1 MSTLTSTSAVEN
13 SIEIQILNR
22 REQFALAY
30 TRVLARGLGFF
41 AAGITGLW
49 LVFHPY
55 TQLVVLAGLLGLA
68 TLGTALYPV
77 FYRKGQA
84 VPGAYIALGSLLLVP
99 GFSVFLVPG
108 LMLAAVWEFA
118 AILLLATL
126 FLSRDGCLRF
136 TIAIVCLEAAGVI
149 LMQAASPQ
157 LFMPLD
163 ATANLIIMLL
173 SGMILPPIV
182 AVLIYRN
189 SVEQE
194 EYFRQ
199 SKRATWEIEQRAA
212 AERAQQQLLQQANL
226 KLDRRALQ
234 LQAAAEVSRA
244 TGSILDSDELIQ
256 QVVELTR
263 ERFGLYYVGLYL
275 VDFAHEAGR
284 WAVLRAGTGEAGRK
298 MLAEGRRIEVGGD
311 SMVGWCIAN
320 RRSRVEEHV
329 SEAAALLKNPALPDT
344 RSKLG
349 LPLISRGQAIGAMTI
364 QSAKPAAFTE
374 EDVITLQTMADQ
386 LANAIEN
393 ARLFTERKHAEE
405 ALAQHATQLEE
416 ATRFL
421 DSVVENIPIT
431 IFVKEA
437 QGLKFVRWNRA
448 GQESTGY
455 SNEEML
461 GKTDYD
467 FFPKEEAD
475 FFVAKDR
482 EALATGKLVDIPE
495 EPIQTRYKGLRI
507 LHTIKVPVL
516 DAEGKPQYLVG
527 ISEDITER
535 QRAEDQASRT
545 QAFLDSV
552 VENIPTMIFVK
563 DAQDLRFVRWSKAG
577 LELVGY
583 SNEELLGKTDYD
595 MFPREE
601 AEYFIAK
608 DREVL
613 AGGKLVEFA
622 EEPIQTRSR
631 GLRILHTLKVPIF
644 DSEGNPEYLLGISE
658 DITERKQAA
667 EALRKAHDELELR
680 VQERTAELMGAN
692 LALQSEIIERK
703 RAETEI
709 QRRNQDLAALNMIAT
724 TIGQSTGLD
733 QILTATLDRAMKVME
748 MDGGWVQLLEDDGST
763 LTLAAQRGIP
773 APAAEAIKCIKLS
786 EGNAGKPAE
795 TGTLFEMDRILED
808 VRLRMEVYQTAPL
821 FTLAGVPIS
830 SKDNVLGVLGGI
842 SRSPRTLSPSQ
853 MQLLTTIGH
862 QIGIAAE
869 NARLAQQ
876 AAEVKILR
884 EVDRLRSELIANV
897 SHELRT
903 PLGLIK
909 ISCSSLLMED
919 AEFDRKTQRK
929 FLHNIDEETL
939 KLERIVE
946 HLLDLGRMES
956 GRLRLDKQITDLGQL
971 AGNVVNAMET
981 LSGQHQLVVDLP
993 AEALVAMVDA
1003 KRIEQVLRNLLDNA
1017 IKYSP
1022 RGGTIVLRGDQDES
1036 QIVFSVS
1043 DEGIGIPV
1051 EERDRIFER
1060 FHRVENEVTRRMRGA
1075 GLGLAVCR
1083 GIVEAHGGR
1092 IWVES
1097 QPGAGSLVCFTLPMV
1112 V

>member
-1 MSTLTSTSAVEN
+1 MSTLTSTSTVED

-22 REQFALAY
+22 RERFALFY
-30 TRVLARGLGFF
+30 TRVLTWGLGIL
-41 AAGITGLW
+41 AVSIVGLW
-49 LVFHPY
+49 LVVHQY
-55 TQLVVLAGLLGLA
+55 TQLLVLAVLLGIS

-77 FYRKGQA
+77 LSRRGQS

-99 GFSVFLVPG
+99 GFSVFLVPS
-108 LMLAAVWEFA
+108 LMLAAVWMFA

-126 FLSRDGCLRF
+126 FLGREGCLRF
-136 TIAIVCLEAAGVI
+136 TIAIICLEVVGVI
-149 LMQAASPQ
+149 LMQDVSPV
-157 LFMPLD
+157 LFTPLTE
-163 ATANLIIMLL
+163 AVNLIIMLL
-173 SGMILPPIV
+173 SGLILPPIV
-182 AVLIYRN
+182 ALVIYRN
-189 SVEQE
+189 IAEQE
-194 EYFRQ
+194 KYFRQ
-199 SKRATWEIEQRAA
+199 SKQANWEIEQRVA

-226 KLDRRALQ
+226 RLDRRALQ

-284 WAVLRAGTGEAGRK
+284 WAVLRGGTGEAGRK
-298 MLAEGRRIEVGGD
+298 MMAQGRRIEVGGD

-320 RRSRVEEHV
+320 RQSRIEEHV
-329 SEAAALLKNPALPDT
+329 SEEAALLKNPALPDT

-364 QSAKPAAFTE
+364 QSAEPAAFAE
-374 EDVITLQTMADQ
+374 EDITTLQTMADQ

-421 DSVVENIPIT
+421 DSIVENIPIT

-437 QGLKFVRWNRA
+437 PDLKFVRWNRA

-482 EALATGKLVDIPE
+482 EALASGKLVDVPE

-507 LHTIKVPVL
+507 LHTIKVPVMNS
-516 DAEGKPQYLVG
+516 EGTPQYLVG

-535 QRAEDQASRT
+535 IRAEEQASRT

-563 DAQDLRFVRWSKAG
+563 DAQDLKFVRWSKAG
-577 LELVGY
+577 LDLVGF
-583 SNEELLGKTDYD
+583 SNEEMLGKTDYD
-595 MFPREE
+595 LFPKEE
-601 AEYFIAK
+601 ADYFIAK

-622 EEPIQTRSR
+622 EEPLQTRDR

-658 DITERKQAA
+658 DITERKRAE
-667 EALRKAHDELELR
+667 EALRRAHDELELR
-680 VQERTAELMGAN
+680 VEERTRELVGAN

-733 QILTATLDRAMKVME
+733 QILNATLDRAVKVME
-748 MDGGWVQLLEDDGST
+748 MDGGWVQLLEDDGTT
-763 LTLAAQRGIP
+763 LILVAQRGMP
-773 APAAEAIKCIKLS
+773 ALAVETLDRLELDEGQADSATGPEAR
-786 EGNAGKPAE
+786 
-795 TGTLFEMDRILED
+795 FEMDSVLQIIRYKMAEHQPDLA
-808 VRLRMEVYQTAPL
+808 V
-821 FTLAGVPIS
+821 TLAGVPIS

-842 SRSPRTLSPSQ
+842 SRNPRALNPNQ
-853 MQLLTTIGH
+853 VQLLTTIGH
-862 QIGIAAE
+862 QIGIAVE

-929 FLHNIDEETL
+929 FLHGIDEEST

-956 GRLRLDKQITDLGQL
+956 GRLRLDKQATDLSQL
-971 AGNVVNAMET
+971 ARNVIQTMET
-981 LSGQHQLVVDLP
+981 LSAQHRLVGDLP
-993 AEALVAMVDA
+993 VESLVTTADA
-1003 KRIEQVLRNLLDNA
+1003 RRIEQVLRNLLDNA

-1022 RGGTIVLRGDQDES
+1022 EGGTITVQGYQDES
-1036 QIVFSVS
+1036 QILFSIS
-1043 DEGIGIPV
+1043 DEGIGIPSD
-1051 EERDRIFER
+1051 EWERIFER
-1060 FHRVENEVTRRMRGA
+1060 FHRVENDVTRRMRGA
-1075 GLGLAVCR
+1075 GLGLAVCQ
-1083 GIVEAHGGR
+1083 GIVEAHGGH
-1092 IWVES
+1092 IWVKS
-1097 QPGAGSLVCFTLPMV
+1097 QSGTGSTFCFTLPIET
-1112 V
+1112 